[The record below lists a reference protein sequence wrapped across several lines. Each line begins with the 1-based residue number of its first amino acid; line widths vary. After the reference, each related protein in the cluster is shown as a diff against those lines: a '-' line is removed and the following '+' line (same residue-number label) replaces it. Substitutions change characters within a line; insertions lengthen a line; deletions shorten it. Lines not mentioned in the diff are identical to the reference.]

1 MQIFKKIIS
10 SGRILL
16 AEVVS
21 LASQVSSIL
30 EAKSND
36 SNWFPSTTEQELSST
51 YWIFHIST
59 RCFSCADINVDITP
73 QRSTILPDGPIVWK
87 EGNDRHYEK
96 YVLDR
101 SNI

>member
-36 SNWFPSTTEQELSST
+36 SNWFPSTTEQEL
-51 YWIFHIST
+51 
-59 RCFSCADINVDITP
+59 
-73 QRSTILPDGPIVWK
+73 
-87 EGNDRHYEK
+87 
-96 YVLDR
+96 
-101 SNI
+101 